1 MMKNKIKKYK
11 LSFESDYHLFGI
23 QTDAPGHKFIYF
35 INKDLKI
42 KFIRDKDLEL
52 LNYNQSVYLPKFV
65 YNDFKRDQDWILISN
80 RSEYVSNFGE
90 DYNEIFHEKLINYL
104 HLIPEYKM
112 FNYILKI
119 ENFNDSKPY
128 IIMSHSQGALHA
140 QRLISMY
147 IQDTDLQKRMIC
159 AYVI

>member
-11 LSFESDYHLFGI
+11 LSFESDYYLFGI
-23 QTDAPGHKFIYF
+23 QTDAPTHKFIYF

-42 KFIRDKDLEL
+42 NFHRDDDLEL
-52 LNYNQSVYLPKFV
+52 LNCNQSVYLPMFV

-80 RSEYVSNFGE
+80 RSCHISNLAE
-90 DYNEIFHEKLINYL
+90 DNNQIFHEKSVNYI

-119 ENFNDSKPY
+119 ENFNDNEKKNFKKIKSL
-128 IIMSHSQGALHA
+128 ATVN
-140 QRLISMY
+140 LISELNLNL
-147 IQDTDLQKRMIC
+147 IKNKERL
-159 AYVI
+159 VF

>member
-1 MMKNKIKKYK
+1 M
-11 LSFESDYHLFGI
+11 
-23 QTDAPGHKFIYF
+23 
-35 INKDLKI
+35 
-42 KFIRDKDLEL
+42 
-52 LNYNQSVYLPKFV
+52 PKFV

-119 ENFNDSKPY
+119 ENFNDSEKKK
-128 IIMSHSQGALHA
+128 IEKIKSLVIVNLISELNLNLIKNKE
-140 QRLISMY
+140 RLIF
-147 IQDTDLQKRMIC
+147 
-159 AYVI
+159 

>member
-1 MMKNKIKKYK
+1 MKNKIKKYK
-11 LSFESDYHLFGI
+11 LSFESDYYLFGI
-23 QTDAPGHKFIYF
+23 QTDAPSHKFIYF

-42 KFIRDKDLEL
+42 NFQRDKDLEL

-80 RSEYVSNFGE
+80 RSGYISNSDEY
-90 DYNEIFHEKLINYL
+90 YNQIFHEKSVNYI

-119 ENFNDSKPY
+119 ENFNDSEKKKFKK
-128 IIMSHSQGALHA
+128 IKSLVTVNLIMELNLNKIKNKE
-140 QRLISMY
+140 RL
-147 IQDTDLQKRMIC
+147 
-159 AYVI
+159 VF

>member
-11 LSFESDYHLFGI
+11 LSFESDYYLFGI
-23 QTDAPGHKFIYF
+23 QTDAPSHKFIYF

-42 KFIRDKDLEL
+42 NFFREKDLKL

-80 RSEYVSNFGE
+80 RSGYISNLGE
-90 DYNEIFHEKLINYL
+90 DYNQIFYEKSVNYL
-104 HLIPEYKM
+104 YLIPEYKM

-119 ENFNDSKPY
+119 ENFNDSEKKK
-128 IIMSHSQGALHA
+128 IEKIKSLVTVN
-140 QRLISMY
+140 LISELNLTL
-147 IQDTDLQKRMIC
+147 IKNKERL
-159 AYVI
+159 VF

>member
-1 MMKNKIKKYK
+1 MKNKVKKYK
-11 LSFESDYHLFGI
+11 LSFESDYYLFGI
-23 QTDAPGHKFIYF
+23 QTDAPSHKFIYF

-42 KFIRDKDLEL
+42 NFQRDKDLEL

-80 RSEYVSNFGE
+80 RSGYISNSDEY
-90 DYNEIFHEKLINYL
+90 YNQIFHEKSVNYI

-119 ENFNDSKPY
+119 ENFNDSEKKKFKK
-128 IIMSHSQGALHA
+128 IKSLVTVNLIMELNLNLIKNKE
-140 QRLISMY
+140 RL
-147 IQDTDLQKRMIC
+147 
-159 AYVI
+159 VF

>member
-1 MMKNKIKKYK
+1 MMKNKIKKFK

-23 QTDAPGHKFIYF
+23 QTDAPSHKFIYF

-104 HLIPEYKM
+104 YLIPEYKM

-119 ENFNDSKPY
+119 ENFNDSEKKK
-128 IIMSHSQGALHA
+128 IEKIKSLVTVNLISELNLNLIKNKE
-140 QRLISMY
+140 RLIF
-147 IQDTDLQKRMIC
+147 
-159 AYVI
+159 

>member
-1 MMKNKIKKYK
+1 MKNKVKKYK
-11 LSFESDYHLFGI
+11 LSFESDYYLFGI
-23 QTDAPGHKFIYF
+23 QTDAPSHKFIYF

-42 KFIRDKDLEL
+42 NFQRDKDLEL

-80 RSEYVSNFGE
+80 RSVYISNSDE
-90 DYNEIFHEKLINYL
+90 DYNQIFHEKSVNYI

-119 ENFNDSKPY
+119 ENFNDNEKKKIEKVKSL
-128 IIMSHSQGALHA
+128 ATVN
-140 QRLISMY
+140 LISEFNLTL
-147 IQDTDLQKRMIC
+147 IKNKERL
-159 AYVI
+159 VF